1 MRILRLFKESEKYM
15 TIEKDTIR
23 KILVE
28 EIESMFNISIIDL
41 DENLLNQNLGI
52 DTFDLLYLL
61 NMMNEKFKV
70 NVYKIIERN
79 DSKVFTVNNL
89 AEKIEEMY
97 FDDNRNN

>member
-1 MRILRLFKESEKYM
+1 MRILRLFKESEKHM
-15 TIEKDTIR
+15 TMAKDTVR

-28 EIESMFNISIIDL
+28 EIESIFNISITDL

-61 NMMNEKFKV
+61 NMMNERFKV

-97 FDDNRNN
+97 FDENRND

>member
-1 MRILRLFKESEKYM
+1 MRILRLFKESEKHM
-15 TIEKDTIR
+15 TMTKDTVR

-28 EIESMFNISIIDL
+28 EIESIFNISITDL

-61 NMMNEKFKV
+61 NMMNERFKV

-97 FDDNRNN
+97 FDENRND

>member
-1 MRILRLFKESEKYM
+1 MRILRLFKESEKHM
-15 TIEKDTIR
+15 TMAKDTVR

-28 EIESMFNISIIDL
+28 EIESIFNISITDL

-61 NMMNEKFKV
+61 NMMNERFKV

-97 FDDNRNN
+97 CDENRND

>member
-1 MRILRLFKESEKYM
+1 M
-15 TIEKDTIR
+15 EKDTVR

-97 FDDNRNN
+97 SDENRND

>member
-1 MRILRLFKESEKYM
+1 M
-15 TIEKDTIR
+15 TMEKDTVR

-97 FDDNRNN
+97 SDENRND